1 MQNSMKRVN
10 AEEKQESIGV
20 KMKINSLRKR
30 PHILNSAAALMM
42 LALPVLVHGQSP
54 YSVIGTWSIGG
65 AGGWDYLAVD
75 PATHHLYI
83 THGTRLEILDTNSGK
98 SLGALTD
105 FKGLHGVTFDN
116 AGKFGFASDGGANTV
131 VVFDRSTFAKVA
143 SIPAGTNPDG
153 IIFEPKTN
161 TTWAFNGR
169 SKDVTVID
177 AEKRSVIATVP
188 LPGKPEFPA
197 VDGNGTVFVNI
208 EDKNEIVRLDAA
220 TRKVTATWPLD
231 GCDSP
236 SGLAIDT
243 IGHRLFS
250 VCDGKKMIVTD
261 AGSGRKLAAPE
272 IGEGPDAAAYDP
284 THQLAFS
291 SNGGGTLS
299 VVDAAKPAYPTIQT
313 LSTARGAR
321 TMAFDSASGRV
332 YVVTADFGP
341 RPAATAQDP
350 HPRPSIAPGS
360 FRVLV
365 VGRK

>member
-1 MQNSMKRVN
+1 
-10 AEEKQESIGV
+10 
-20 KMKINSLRKR
+20 
-30 PHILNSAAALMM
+30 MM
-42 LALPVLVHGQSP
+42 LILPTTSHGQSP
-54 YSVIGTWSIGG
+54 YSVIATWPIGG
-65 AGGWDYLAVD
+65 SGGWDYLAVD

-83 THGTRLEILDTNSGK
+83 THGTRLEVLDTNSGK
-98 SLGALTD
+98 TLAALTD
-105 FKGLHGVTFDN
+105 FKGLHGITFDS
-116 AGKFGFASDGGANTV
+116 AGKYGYTSDGGANAV
-131 VVFDRSTFAKVA
+131 VVFDRTSFAKVA

-153 IIFEPKTN
+153 IIFEPRTN
-161 TTWAFNGR
+161 TVWAFNGR

-177 AEKRSVIATVP
+177 AENRSVIATVF

-197 VDGNGTVFVNI
+197 VDGAGTVFVNI

-220 TRKVTATWPLD
+220 THRVTATWPLD
-231 GCDSP
+231 GCESP

-243 IGHRLFS
+243 RGHRLFS

-261 AGSGRKLAAPE
+261 AGSGKRLATPD
-272 IGEGPDAAAYDP
+272 IGEGPDAAAYDA

-299 VVDAAKPAYPTIQT
+299 VIDASKPTYPRIQA

-321 TMAFDSASGRV
+321 TMAFDSVNGRA
-332 YVVTADFGP
+332 YIVTADFGP

-350 HPRPSIAPGS
+350 HPRPAIAAGS

-365 VGRK
+365 IGQK